1 MSKLKLLIEK
11 MSKSSP
17 EAVNTLNYKSKE
29 LLDYLYVETEIEKKY
44 LEILNTNKNSKCLI
58 FLSGSS
64 GDGKSA
70 IINKHYKKYKDY
82 YSFHVDAT
90 HSFSPSQTAIEALT
104 ESFSDYNSQDK
115 SLVVG
120 INIGIMLNFIDKPIN
135 GLENIQFA
143 IKTFLETKQNNKN
156 IFFINFEDYS
166 KFNFEEN
173 EINSDFIE
181 KLLNK
186 ITKQSEKN
194 PFYNAYTEDKQN
206 NNLSILHQNYALLLN
221 TTIQKS
227 IVNLLI
233 IIYLKYDQ
241 FLAAR
246 SILDFIYT
254 LLKGPKLLVNKLF
267 EDNDNDIIKNI
278 SKEDPIIK
286 RNFQIDKF
294 ILERKS
300 DKVDL
305 ELNSFIDDFNST
317 YTLPIL
323 DKKSA
328 ITLIRT
334 FYLFRSINISND
346 YHLNFEDSFS
356 SNYVFE
362 FIKLLSMHSS
372 YEESYKKDIKEFYKN
387 VTMAIYTY
395 VNKNNP
401 ELNKKNYITLSTT
414 SEFVTASYVEIGP
427 NWKEIKNS
435 KIESF
440 QSFPL
445 YLKINNKDLTI
456 DVSLN
461 MSIMFDL
468 INNGYRPN
476 KHDRNT
482 IVIFEEL
489 IESIIEIAKTSD
501 KLLIN
506 SKNKNFSFREKEDE
520 IEVNDE
526 I

>member
-1 MSKLKLLIEK
+1 MSKLELLIEK
-11 MSKSSP
+11 LSKSAP

-29 LLDYLYVETEIEKKY
+29 LLDYLYVETKIEKKY
-44 LEILNTNKNSKCLI
+44 LEILNHNKNNKCLI

-70 IINKHYKKYKDY
+70 IINKHYKKYKNNY
-82 YSFHVDAT
+82 NFHVDAT
-90 HSFSPSQTAIEALT
+90 HSFSPSQTAIEALS
-104 ESFSDYNSQDK
+104 ESFNDYSLNNK

-120 INIGIMLNFIDKPIN
+120 INIGIMLNFIDKSID
-135 GLENIQFA
+135 GLENIQLA
-143 IKTFLETKQNNKN
+143 IKTFLESKENSEN

-166 KFNFEEN
+166 KFDFVEN
-173 EINSDFIE
+173 KIQSDFID

-186 ITKQSEKN
+186 ITNQSQEN
-194 PFYNAYTEDKQN
+194 PFYNAYNEDKRN
-206 NNLSILHQNYALLLN
+206 NNLSIIHQNYALLLN

-227 IVNLLI
+227 IINLLI
-233 IIYLKYDQ
+233 IVYLKYDQ
-241 FLAAR
+241 FLTAR
-246 SILDFIYT
+246 SLLDFIYT
-254 LLKGPKLLVNKLF
+254 LLKGPKLLINKLF
-267 EDNDNDIIKNI
+267 EDNENEIIKNI
-278 SKEDPIIK
+278 SKEDPIID
-286 RNFQIDKF
+286 RNFKLDKF

-300 DKVDL
+300 NKEDL
-305 ELNSFIDDFNST
+305 ELNSFIDAFNSK
-317 YTLPIL
+317 YTLSIL

-328 ITLIRT
+328 VTLIRT
-334 FYLFRSINISND
+334 FYLFKSTNILND
-346 YHLNFEDSFS
+346 YHLYFEDSFN

-362 FIKLLSMHSS
+362 FIKLLSIHSS
-372 YEESYKKDIKEFYKN
+372 YEERYKKDIKEFYKN
-387 VTMAIYTY
+387 VISAIYSY

-401 ELNKKNYITLSTT
+401 ELNKKNYITLFSTSDFT
-414 SEFVTASYVEIGP
+414 TASYVEIEA
-427 NWKEIKNS
+427 NWKDIKTS
-435 KIESF
+435 KLESF

-445 YLKINNKDLTI
+445 YLKINEKKLTI

-461 MSIMFDL
+461 MSIMFNL
-468 INNGYRPN
+468 INDGYRPN

-501 KLLIN
+501 KLLIS
-506 SKNKNFSFREKEDE
+506 SKNKIFSFRKKEDE